1 MTDWIETDGGAR
13 RKLGAFSVRP
23 IGLGCMNMSF
33 AYGKRPDEA
42 YSTRLLN
49 EALDEGYDHLDT
61 AAIYGAGHNET
72 LIGNAIGHRRREFTL
87 ASKCVLCVD
96 EDGNRLTDASPSR
109 IRKTLEGALK
119 RLKTDHIDLYYL
131 HRPDPKVDIED
142 SMGEMARLVEEGK
155 IGSIGLSEMDSG
167 LVRRAHGVHP
177 VAALQ
182 TEYSLWTRNPEIAA
196 LETCRALAITFVAFS
211 PVARQFLTGKLRDPS
226 VLEEGDLRVAMPRF
240 SADNYPRN
248 LKLLDGFAELA
259 SEAGCSMAQLA
270 LAWVLAQGENIV
282 AIPGTKDIGHMRENW
297 HAGGVRV
304 NGDIIAR
311 ADRLINRHSVTGNRY
326 NDKMQG
332 TVTTERFPEEHQA
345 G

>member
-1 MTDWIETDGGAR
+1 MTDWIETDGGGR
-13 RKLGAFSVRP
+13 RKLGALSVRP

-33 AYGKRPDEA
+33 AYGKRPDET

-49 EALDEGYDHLDT
+49 EALDEGYDHFDT

-72 LIGNAIGHRRREFTL
+72 LIGNAIGHRRQEFTL

-96 EDGNRLTDASPSR
+96 EDGNRLTDASPTR
-109 IRKTLEGALK
+109 IRQTLEGALK

-155 IGSIGLSEMDSG
+155 IGSIGLSEMDSDRI
-167 LVRRAHGVHP
+167 RRANGVHH

-196 LETCRALAITFVAFS
+196 LETCRELRITFVAFS
-211 PVARQFLTGKLRDPS
+211 PVARQFLTGKLQDLS
-226 VLEEGDLRVAMPRF
+226 VLEDSDLRATMPRF
-240 SADNYPRN
+240 SEENYPQN
-248 LKLLDGFAELA
+248 LKLLDGFASLA
-259 SEAGCSMAQLA
+259 SKAGCSMAQLA

-297 HAGGVRV
+297 HAGGVRISSEILA
-304 NGDIIAR
+304 G
-311 ADRLINRHSVTGNRY
+311 ADKLINRHSVIGNRY
-326 NDKMQG
+326 NARMQS
-332 TVTTERFPEEHQA
+332 TVTTERFPEELQA
-345 G
+345 S